1 MPERRAPVI
10 CGCNVAIGE
19 GARVLAEKGDPVE
32 AAVAVVRAL
41 ERDPVFN
48 AGEGAVRGAD
58 GRRETDAAV
67 MDGSTLDIGAVAAVP
82 DCAAPVALAHALLRR
97 ETVMIAGPSASALA
111 QSDSSAPATGSVQAA
126 S

>member
-19 GARVLAEKGDPVE
+19 GARVFAEKGDPVE

-48 AGEGAVRGAD
+48 AGQGAVRGAD
-58 GRRETDAAV
+58 RQRETDAAV
-67 MDGSTLDIGAVAAVP
+67 MDGTTLDIGAVAAVP
-82 DCAAPVALAHALLRR
+82 ECTTPVGLAHALLRR
-97 ETVMIAGPSASALA
+97 ETIMIAGPSANALA
-111 QSDSSAPATGSVQAA
+111 PSSASCPPAAA
-126 S
+126 SG